1 MQHQAVTRNGRGQR
15 VQAVADDWVAQRGEM
30 YAQLMAAAGDGCEPY
45 SRALQECIACE
56 HYEVRCRWFA
66 NCVINHLS
74 RAVGPVA
81 NQWQIDCARVVRNQ
95 AARDGNVVLADRAL
109 FERATDRSL
118 CVNATRKHHQAGGFH
133 VETMDDQRIRKF
145 SLYPSA
151 QAVLFV

>member
-1 MQHQAVTRNGRGQR
+1 MRKSQFRSMQHQAVTRNGRGQR
-15 VQAVADDWVAQRGEM
+15 VQAVADDWVAKRCEM

-81 NQWQIDCARVVRNQ
+81 NQWQIDRASVVFNQ
-95 AARDGNVVLADRAL
+95 AVRDRDVVLADRAL

-118 CVNATRKHHQAGGFH
+118 GVNATGEYHQARGFQ
-133 VETMDDQRIRKF
+133 VESMHD
-145 SLYPSA
+145 
-151 QAVLFV
+151 